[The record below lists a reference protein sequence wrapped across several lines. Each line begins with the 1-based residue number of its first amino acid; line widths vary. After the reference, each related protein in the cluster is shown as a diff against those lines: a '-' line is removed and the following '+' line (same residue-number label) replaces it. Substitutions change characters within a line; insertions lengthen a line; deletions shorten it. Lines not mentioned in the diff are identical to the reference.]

1 VTRRRGWRKEVNL
14 RRTIII
20 IQSSDRVDRLR
31 RERRRKRR
39 VDEKI

>member
-1 VTRRRGWRKEVNL
+1 VTRRRGWRKEENL

-20 IQSSDRVDRLR
+20 IQSSDRADRLR